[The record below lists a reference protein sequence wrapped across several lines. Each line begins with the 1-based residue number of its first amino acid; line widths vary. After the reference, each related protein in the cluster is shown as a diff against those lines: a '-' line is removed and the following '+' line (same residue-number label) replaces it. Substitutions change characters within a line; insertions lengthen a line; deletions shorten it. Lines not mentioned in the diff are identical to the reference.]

1 MKRIVYVAIV
11 VLGLIQ
17 VSLTSKT
24 DQNDP
29 KAQEILDAMSQKYKE
44 MSSFKAKFT
53 YTLENDNSK
62 IKESSKGEIL
72 VKGGKFRLKLG
83 DHEIINNG
91 TTVWTYM
98 KESNEVNISTYEP
111 DDDDLNPT
119 KIFTMYKKGYK
130 YILMSEHNEG
140 GKVYSTVDLEPIDR
154 TKSTMSKVRIVINKK
169 DKTVK
174 SWKIFEKNG
183 NRFAYVVDAFTPN
196 QKVEDTEFAFDKSKY
211 PGVTEVDLR

>member
-1 MKRIVYVAIV
+1 MV
-11 VLGLIQ
+11 VMLGLIQ
-17 VSLTSKT
+17 ASWVSESA
-24 DQNDP
+24 QNDP

-53 YTLENDNSK
+53 YTMENDNSK
-62 IKESSKGEIL
+62 IKESSKGEIT

-98 KESNEVNISTYEP
+98 KESNEVNISSYEP
-111 DDDDLNPT
+111 EDDELNPT

-130 YILMSEHNEG
+130 YILMSEHNEA
-140 GKVYSTVDLEPIDR
+140 GKVFSTIDLEPVDR
-154 TKSTMSKVRIVINKK
+154 KNSAMSKVRIVINKK

-183 NRFAYVVDAFTPN
+183 NRFAYVVETFTPN
-196 QKVEDTEFAFDKSKY
+196 QKVEDSEFFFDKAKY